1 MLQQA
6 IVKKTGEDGL
16 AEILVERTWIVGGD
30 SDMNAVVKNPIGA
43 EVGEHVYIDIPTKG
57 MFRGAAA
64 VYIIPL
70 VLLFAGYAIA
80 ALLGAGEGL
89 CILCGFIA
97 LVGSYFAVDA
107 ISKKIHAKNPT
118 PYEIVKILTDEEAE
132 ENKKNN
138 DLFWTARYKNNR
150 F

>member
-6 IVKKTGEDGL
+6 IVKKTGTDGR
-16 AEILVERTWIVGGD
+16 AEVTVERTWVLGGEND
-30 SDMNAVVKNPIGA
+30 INAVVKNPIGA
-43 EVGEHVYIDIPTKG
+43 EVGQHVYIDIPTKG
-57 MFRGAAA
+57 MFKGAAA

-70 VLLFAGYAIA
+70 ILLFAGYAIA

-97 LVGSYFAVDA
+97 LAGSYFAVDA
-107 ISKKIHAKNPT
+107 VSKKIHAKNPT
-118 PYEIVKILTDEEAE
+118 PYEIVKILTDEEVE
-132 ENKKNN
+132 ENIKNN
-138 DLFWTARYKNNR
+138 QF